1 MLHAQLGVS
10 TMEEISMTDVMGD
23 NEAQLTNLMELLPD
37 RIDAKKQSLHPWP
50 YKKNAPF
57 QNILK
62 KDSYFGRGKATQQ
75 LAWQWTGPPELGKCV
90 QRQRVPVNHSG
101 SPGRASG
108 DRTLIPRDLHLL
120 QAGRLPCA
128 SAA

>member
-75 LAWQWTGPPELGKCV
+75 LAWQWTGPPELGKCA
-90 QRQRVPVNHSG
+90 QRQRVQG
-101 SPGRASG
+101 
-108 DRTLIPRDLHLL
+108 
-120 QAGRLPCA
+120 
-128 SAA
+128 

>member
-50 YKKNAPF
+50 YKKNAHF
-57 QNILK
+57 KDILK
-62 KDSYFGRGKATQQ
+62 KDPKLIRVEFSTLQD
-75 LAWQWTGPPELGKCV
+75 PCKC
-90 QRQRVPVNHSG
+90 
-101 SPGRASG
+101 
-108 DRTLIPRDLHLL
+108 
-120 QAGRLPCA
+120 
-128 SAA
+128 

>member
-50 YKKNAPF
+50 YKKKCSFSKHLIKRFVLRPRKGN
-57 QNILK
+57 
-62 KDSYFGRGKATQQ
+62 TT
-75 LAWQWTGPPELGKCV
+75 TGVTMDRPA
-90 QRQRVPVNHSG
+90 
-101 SPGRASG
+101 RA
-108 DRTLIPRDLHLL
+108 R
-120 QAGRLPCA
+120 
-128 SAA
+128 